1 MTFRSRKSGATL
13 VEVLV
18 ALSIFLLLML
28 LVVGIVRFSQKA
40 VQGSL
45 EPQAD
50 LQQAT
55 QRALL
60 VFLKELEECI
70 EFARPAPG
78 STLTYFVG
86 RGKLNEIVTGYQEQD
101 TAASTR
107 AGRPLYQFYLHRYDP
122 SNPSASKRDLMVSK
136 IERLT
141 FTSRSPGLLQ
151 VHMRLFDGGK
161 SYALLTTVRARGVL
175 SEAQL

>member
-1 MTFRSRKSGATL
+1 MIFRTGRRGATL
-13 VEVLV
+13 IEALV
-18 ALSIFLLLML
+18 ALSVFLLLMI
-28 LVVGIVRFSQKA
+28 LVVGIVRWSQKA
-40 VQGSL
+40 VQGGL
-45 EPQAD
+45 EPHAD

-60 VFLKELEECI
+60 IFLKELEECI
-70 EFARPAPG
+70 EFVRPAPG

-101 TAASTR
+101 MQGSTR
-107 AGRPLYQFYLHRYDP
+107 AGRPLYHFYLHRYDP
-122 SNPSASKRDLMVSK
+122 SDPSASKRDLLVSK

-151 VHMRLFDGGK
+151 VHMRLFEAGK